1 MKKNGLIFLFSV
13 LAFFLPRISTA
24 QSKMMKWLEKGQI
37 EKVEKQVFK
46 TFEEQPENIEALF
59 VFSSLLSSEKYSKFN
74 LENAYL
80 TSLKLKK
87 AYIDLNDEKEIK
99 KLEEDRIN
107 QNSIADV
114 LKIIVDKAY
123 NRSKISNDSKEL
135 EHFLNFYQEADFSV
149 RIEAKNLI
157 HSLAF
162 EEAKK
167 QNTVESYSDFISKY
181 PISIQMG
188 DAKSARNQLGFEK
201 AKSENS
207 ISSYQ
212 NFIKKFPDA
221 LQAKEA
227 IRLRDELA
235 FDSANSINTSKA
247 LTKFVT
253 DYPNSH
259 LKNIANGKIEEL
271 EYEETKVA
279 NTSDAYLAF
288 ITKWPKS
295 KYYAKFFEAFEELQ
309 YKEQI
314 GERSLEDYQNF
325 IVNFS
330 TNSFVDVAADSLYH
344 IALKTKDLAN
354 LEFLVNLENN
364 KYKDSALISYY
375 KIFTDD
381 GERRTL
387 DKFLENLK
395 NREYINEELL
405 DSLYE
410 SGKYLTSL
418 GDALYLGNPFMPSM
432 WSKYDE
438 YIKLAAPSERA
449 FLALQK
455 IISED
460 VVKKNWTNASS
471 TVASYL
477 PYFQS
482 DRKKIDNLLS
492 ILTKPSDPNIKVYNL
507 GPNINTPQ
515 GGEYT
520 PFISADD
527 KNLYFCGINRDNFN
541 VNEDIFVSK
550 RGQNGFRPATA
561 ISELNESGTNQAPLS
576 ISADGTSMILFIDGR
591 LSLAEKNIDNKWE
604 LLESFNETIN
614 GGTWQADARI
624 TSDKKALIFSSI
636 RPSNLDYYP
645 ENNLND
651 YHGSRNYPCDIYV
664 SVRDENDEWTEPIN
678 LGPTI
683 NTIYSD
689 RSPFLHPDMKTLYF
703 ASDGHGGL
711 GNYDLFKS
719 TRLADTCWDCWSE
732 PVNLGK
738 EFNTIKGDWGLDIST
753 DGDKAYF
760 SKGIEAS
767 GKNLIIN
774 NEFDIFWSN
783 IPSYLRPN
791 YVATINGKLIDSK
804 NQPVVANIRW
814 EDLEA
819 KKIIGIAKS
828 DPEDGSYFIVLPL
841 GKLYGYYID
850 DDNLFPVSSSIDLR
864 NYKIQVNINNDIKI
878 ITYQDMLDNKVSA
891 SMNNIFFKTGSSSL
905 EPTSLPE
912 LKRIASIIKEKNVKV
927 NILGHTDN
935 IGSDAVN
942 VALSLER
949 ANKIK
954 QILINE
960 GCEDADV
967 IAKGLG
973 KSMPIANNNT
983 EAGRAKNRRVD
994 IIFEKKKD

>member
-1 MKKNGLIFLFSV
+1 
-13 LAFFLPRISTA
+13 
-24 QSKMMKWLEKGQI
+24 
-37 EKVEKQVFK
+37 
-46 TFEEQPENIEALF
+46 
-59 VFSSLLSSEKYSKFN
+59 
-74 LENAYL
+74 
-80 TSLKLKK
+80 
-87 AYIDLNDEKEIK
+87 
-99 KLEEDRIN
+99 
-107 QNSIADV
+107 
-114 LKIIVDKAY
+114 
-123 NRSKISNDSKEL
+123 
-135 EHFLNFYQEADFSV
+135 
-149 RIEAKNLI
+149 
-157 HSLAF
+157 
-162 EEAKK
+162 
-167 QNTVESYSDFISKY
+167 
-181 PISIQMG
+181 
-188 DAKSARNQLGFEK
+188 
-201 AKSENS
+201 
-207 ISSYQ
+207 
-212 NFIKKFPDA
+212 
-221 LQAKEA
+221 
-227 IRLRDELA
+227 
-235 FDSANSINTSKA
+235 
-247 LTKFVT
+247 
-253 DYPNSH
+253 
-259 LKNIANGKIEEL
+259 
-271 EYEETKVA
+271 
-279 NTSDAYLAF
+279 
-288 ITKWPKS
+288 
-295 KYYAKFFEAFEELQ
+295 
-309 YKEQI
+309 
-314 GERSLEDYQNF
+314 
-325 IVNFS
+325 
-330 TNSFVDVAADSLYH
+330 
-344 IALKTKDLAN
+344 
-354 LEFLVNLENN
+354 
-364 KYKDSALISYY
+364 
-375 KIFTDD
+375 
-381 GERRTL
+381 
-387 DKFLENLK
+387 
-395 NREYINEELL
+395 
-405 DSLYE
+405 
-410 SGKYLTSL
+410 
-418 GDALYLGNPFMPSM
+418 MPSL

-438 YIKLAAPSERA
+438 YIKLAAPNERA

-460 VVKKNWTNASS
+460 IVKKNWTNAAN

-482 DRKKIDNLLS
+482 NRKKIDNLLS
-492 ILTKPSDPNIKVYNL
+492 ILNKPFDPNIKVNNL
-507 GPNINTPQ
+507 GPNINTVQ

-520 PFISADD
+520 PFITADD
-527 KNLYFCGINRDNFN
+527 KNLYFCGRNRDNFN
-541 VNEDIFVSK
+541 LDEDIFVSK
-550 RGQNGFRPATA
+550 RGQNGFKPATA
-561 ISELNESGTNQAPLS
+561 ITELNETGNNQAPLS
-576 ISADGTSMILFIDGR
+576 LSADGTSMILFIDGK

-604 LLESFNETIN
+604 ILESFPETIN
-614 GGTWQADARI
+614 SGTWQADARI

-636 RPSNLDYYP
+636 RPTNFDYYP
-645 ENNLND
+645 ENNLSN
-651 YHGSRNYPCDIYV
+651 YHGAVNYPCDIYV

-738 EFNTIKGDWGLDIST
+738 EFNTAKGDWGLDIST

-760 SKGIEAS
+760 SKGVEAS
-767 GKNLIIN
+767 GKNVTVN

-783 IPSYLRPN
+783 IPGYLRPN
-791 YVATINGKLIDSK
+791 YVATINGKLVDSK

-819 KKIIGIAKS
+819 KKVIGIAKS

-864 NYKIQVNINNDIKI
+864 NYKLQININNDIKI

-960 GCEDADV
+960 GCNDADV
-967 IAKGLG
+967 ITKGMG
-973 KSMPIANNNT
+973 KSMPIASNNT

-994 IIFEKKKD
+994 IIFEKK